1 MTWPRLGAPFKFVV
15 VGIANTFVGL
25 LAIYLC
31 KWLLGF
37 GDALAN
43 ISGYMIG
50 LAVSFLLNRGWTF
63 RHSGA
68 VLPALARFLV
78 IFALAY
84 LLNLATVLIAIHSF
98 GVNSYLAQGIGI
110 APYTVFFYLG
120 SKYFAFRPASARRE
134 QMPPPVASGGGPPC

>member
-1 MTWPRLGAPFKFVV
+1 MTQRKIGTPLKFVV
-15 VGIANTFVGL
+15 VGIANTLVGL
-25 LAIYLC
+25 FAIYLC

-37 GDALAN
+37 SDALAN

-84 LLNLATVLIAIHSF
+84 LLNLATVLIAIHSL
-98 GVNSYLAQGIGI
+98 GVNSYLAQAIGI
-110 APYTVFFYLG
+110 APYTVFFFLG
-120 SKYFAFRPASARRE
+120 SRYFAFRSAPARR
-134 QMPPPVASGGGPPC
+134 Q

>member
-1 MTWPRLGAPFKFVV
+1 MTWQRLGVPLRFVV
-15 VGIANTFVGL
+15 VGIANTLIGL

-31 KWLLGF
+31 KWLFGF
-37 GDALAN
+37 RDALAN
-43 ISGYMIG
+43 FSGYMIG
-50 LAVSFLLNRGWTF
+50 LAVSFFLNRGWTF

-78 IFALAY
+78 IFAVAY

-98 GVNSYLAQGIGI
+98 GVNSYVAQAIGI

-120 SKYFAFRPASARRE
+120 SRHFAFRPAPARRE
-134 QMPPPVASGGGPPC
+134 

>member
-1 MTWPRLGAPFKFVV
+1 MTWQRLGAPLKFVV
-15 VGIANTFVGL
+15 VGIANTLIGL
-25 LAIYLC
+25 IAIYLC

-37 GDALAN
+37 SDALAN

-50 LAVSFLLNRGWTF
+50 FAVSFLLNRGWTF

-68 VLPALARFLV
+68 VLPALGRFLT

-98 GVNSYLAQGIGI
+98 GVNSYLAQAIGI
-110 APYTVFFYLG
+110 VPYTVFFYLG
-120 SKYFAFRPASARRE
+120 SRYFAFRPA
-134 QMPPPVASGGGPPC
+134 PVRPE

>member
-1 MTWPRLGAPFKFVV
+1 MMQQKLGAPLKFVV
-15 VGIANTFVGL
+15 VGIANTLIGL
-25 LAIYLC
+25 LAIYFC

-43 ISGYMIG
+43 ICGYMIG

-68 VLPALARFLV
+68 VLPALVRFVV

-98 GVNSYLAQGIGI
+98 GVNSYLAQAIGI

-120 SKYFAFRPASARRE
+120 SRYFAFRAASAPRE
-134 QMPPPVASGGGPPC
+134 

>member
-1 MTWPRLGAPFKFVV
+1 MTWQIFGAPLKFIV
-15 VGIANTFVGL
+15 VGIANTFIGL

-37 GDALAN
+37 SDALAN
-43 ISGYMIG
+43 ISGYVTG

-63 RHSGA
+63 RHEGA
-68 VLPALARFLV
+68 MLPALARFLV

-84 LLNLATVLIAIHSF
+84 VLNLATVLIAINSF
-98 GVNSYLAQGIGI
+98 GVNSYLAQAIGI

-120 SKYFAFRPASARRE
+120 SRYFTFRVTPTKHE
-134 QMPPPVASGGGPPC
+134 

>member
-1 MTWPRLGAPFKFVV
+1 MKWRRLRAPLKFGV
-15 VGIANTFVGL
+15 VGIANTLIGL

-31 KWLLGF
+31 KWLFGF

-43 ISGYMIG
+43 ISGYTIG

-63 RHSGA
+63 QHSGA

-84 LLNLATVLIAIHSF
+84 LLNLGTVLITIHSF
-98 GVNSYLAQGIGI
+98 DVNSYLAQAIGI

-120 SKYFAFRPASARRE
+120 SHYFVFKSAPARRE
-134 QMPPPVASGGGPPC
+134 

>member
-1 MTWPRLGAPFKFVV
+1 MTWQRLGTPLKFLV

-37 GDALAN
+37 SDALAN
-43 ISGYMIG
+43 ISGYMIA
-50 LAVSFLLNRGWTF
+50 LAVSFLLNREWTF

-68 VLPALARFLV
+68 VLPALVRFLV

-84 LLNLATVLIAIHSF
+84 LLNLATVLIAIHYF
-98 GVNSYLAQGIGI
+98 GVNSYLAQAIGI
-110 APYTVFFYLG
+110 APYTVLFYLG
-120 SKYFAFRPASARRE
+120 SRYFAFRSAPAKRE
-134 QMPPPVASGGGPPC
+134 